1 MIVQRRLTMYFHSC
15 CSRRT
20 KDIRD
25 KVGSVCSI
33 LRDLCETLVQKED
46 HPRVFDLSTN
56 DSNEFLHGLR
66 SLYKE
71 STEIEQIRLLTIAP
85 ADWGRVKIQE
95 WFESTDHQA
104 RQALL
109 LRQHKG
115 ILAFPEYSR
124 GNRCLPDT
132 TVTLVKE
139 FYLQDGTSRASSYK
153 KDVIQIRKIAVP
165 VRFMEITIRE
175 AFRQFQLDYPMV
187 EIGKSSF
194 HSLRPRQV
202 KILAPHETCMCM
214 FHENM
219 NLVLT
224 V

>member
-1 MIVQRRLTMYFHSC
+1 
-15 CSRRT
+15 
-20 KDIRD
+20 
-25 KVGSVCSI
+25 VCSI
-33 LRDLCETLVQKED
+33 LRDLCETLVRKD
-46 HPRVFDLSTN
+46 DYPRVPNLSLN
-56 DSNEFLHGLR
+56 DSNEFLYGLKN
-66 SLYKE
+66 LYKE
-71 STEIEQIRLLTIAP
+71 SSNIEQIRLLTIAP

-104 RQALL
+104 RQALI

-124 GNRCLPDT
+124 GNRCLSDT
-132 TVTLVKE
+132 TVTLIKN
-139 FYLQDGTSRASSYK
+139 FYLQDGISRASSYK
-153 KDVIQIRKIAVP
+153 KDVIHIKKIAVP

-175 AFRQFQLDYPMV
+175 AVRQFQLDCPTV

-194 HSLRPRQV
+194 YSLRPRQV

-219 NLVLT
+219 DLVLT

>member
-1 MIVQRRLTMYFHSC
+1 MQGLRRMNFHSC
-15 CSRRT
+15 CSRHTR
-20 KDIRD
+20 DIRN
-25 KVGSVCSI
+25 KVGHVCSL
-33 LRDLCETLVQKED
+33 LRDLCETLTRKED
-46 HPRVFDLSTN
+46 QSPVFDLSSN
-56 DSNEFLHGLR
+56 DSNEFLDGLKH
-66 SLYKE
+66 LYKE
-71 STEIEQIRLLTIAP
+71 SSDIEQIRLLTIAP
-85 ADWGRVKIQE
+85 AEWGRVKIQE

-104 RQALL
+104 RQALI

-124 GNRCLPDT
+124 GNQCLSDT
-132 TVTLVKE
+132 TVILIRD

-153 KDVIQIRKIAVP
+153 KDIIHIKKIAVP

-175 AFRQFQLDYPMV
+175 AFRQFQLDHPAV
-187 EIGKSSF
+187 EVGKSSF
-194 HSLRPRQV
+194 YSLRPRQV